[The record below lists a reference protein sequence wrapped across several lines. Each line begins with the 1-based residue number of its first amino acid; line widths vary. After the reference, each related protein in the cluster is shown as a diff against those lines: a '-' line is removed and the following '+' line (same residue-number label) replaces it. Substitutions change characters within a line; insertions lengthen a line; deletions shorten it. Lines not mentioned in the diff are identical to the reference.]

1 MIIMLCVTLFRNYKV
16 SISIW
21 KTIHTIELEM
31 THTKSIAQVVIGYI
45 LRVSLVDDLKKF
57 YM

>member
-1 MIIMLCVTLFRNYKV
+1 MLCVTLFRNYKV

>member
-1 MIIMLCVTLFRNYKV
+1 
-16 SISIW
+16 
-21 KTIHTIELEM
+21 M